1 MRPALIVLSY
11 QLNGLHEGDTSTEH
25 LAIFDNHRAKVL
37 YHFGRIPR
45 ERLSRVP
52 LRGGR
57 PYTTPDRY
65 RHRLDGAVRV
75 HGHLDSRG
83 ASVGAVAVRV
93 DELHRVSDQRGLA
106 EERRLRGRLT
116 LNGKLEAQR
125 PLLDP
130 ILLLRGLLSE
140 RRRGCEHRRLEQR
153 RYRKDQDKA
162 YHDSPP
168 FVIRIC

>member
-93 DELHRVSDQRGLA
+93 DELHRASDQRGLA

-116 LNGKLEAQR
+116 LNGKLEAQH

-130 ILLLRGLLSE
+130 ILLGGLLSE
-140 RRRGCEHRRLEQR
+140 GRRSCEQR
-153 RYRKDQDKA
+153 GDAHDYRKDQDKA

-168 FVIRIC
+168 FVIRFC